1 MRTKQQDRPAAAGPR
16 VHLLSVLTLGILGL
30 FMLSVVALLVADLS
44 YRRLALATFAD
55 LLASAEIRSAI
66 KLSLISSV
74 LTLAAVMLVAVPSG
88 YALSRYHFPGRV
100 LADALVDLPIVL
112 PPVVVGVSLLIFFA
126 SAPGNWIERAVES
139 AGLSLQ
145 SILGIVLCQFFIS
158 VSYAIRAAKAAFD
171 DVSRR
176 LEDIALTL
184 GCTPWQTFRRVTL
197 PLARNG
203 LVAGAV
209 MAWARGIGVF
219 GPLMVFVGTT
229 RFKVETM
236 PTRIYLELSIG
247 RIENALAMSVMML
260 AMAGAALVAVHWLAP
275 GRKWT

>member
-1 MRTKQQDRPAAAGPR
+1 
-16 VHLLSVLTLGILGL
+16 
-30 FMLSVVALLVADLS
+30 
-44 YRRLALATFAD
+44 
-55 LLASAEIRSAI
+55 
-66 KLSLISSV
+66 
-74 LTLAAVMLVAVPSG
+74 
-88 YALSRYHFPGRV
+88 
-100 LADALVDLPIVL
+100 
-112 PPVVVGVSLLIFFA
+112 
-126 SAPGNWIERAVES
+126 
-139 AGLSLQ
+139 
-145 SILGIVLCQFFIS
+145 VLCQFFIS

-184 GCTPWQTFRRVTL
+184 GCTPWQTFWRVTL